1 MACQHPPPVH
11 LFIIIIIV
19 IIIVITIKILVIII
33 IIVYNPVSANLRR
46 QTVRTDIVP
55 QRENSIFFRLLEVK
69 LPGHNKAPSFGPE
82 KMKYGVVQGR
92 FSLILSTSPHNDET
106 FFFCEFCHCF
116 RDGICTLSPPHATP
130 TMRFA
135 ERFVQGAAPGK
146 QNGFIFLKSTRRYCA
161 SYIKQLSIVIS
172 VAVLPWSPFLTM
184 RTNSWS
190 WFQSSLAHG

>member
-1 MACQHPPPVH
+1 VCISGFLACQHPPPVH

-19 IIIVITIKILVIII
+19 IIIVITIKILVIIII

-82 KMKYGVVQGR
+82 KKKYGVVQGR

-106 FFFCEFCHCF
+106 FFFANFAIVFVTGFARCHLLTQPRQC
-116 RDGICTLSPPHATP
+116 DLQKGSS
-130 TMRFA
+130 
-135 ERFVQGAAPGK
+135 K
-146 QNGFIFLKSTRRYCA
+146 
-161 SYIKQLSIVIS
+161 
-172 VAVLPWSPFLTM
+172 VLRLANKTV
-184 RTNSWS
+184 
-190 WFQSSLAHG
+190 SSF